1 MAASYTGGT
10 FTINPSGPGAL
21 AGTSVTVSG
30 CTVTSNVAI
39 AVSTRVEDALGS
51 FNDIIIV
58 PGSGA
63 FTATCSRRQL
73 PSTLTAN
80 YVLVNTA

>member
-1 MAASYTGGT
+1 MVASYDGGT
-10 FTINPSGPGAL
+10 FTINPSGPGEL

-30 CTVTSNVAI
+30 CTVTSNI
-39 AVSTRVEDALGS
+39 SISISTRTEDAIGS

-58 PGSGA
+58 PGNGS
-63 FTATCSRRQL
+63 FTATCVKRQL

-80 YVLVNTA
+80 FVLVNTA